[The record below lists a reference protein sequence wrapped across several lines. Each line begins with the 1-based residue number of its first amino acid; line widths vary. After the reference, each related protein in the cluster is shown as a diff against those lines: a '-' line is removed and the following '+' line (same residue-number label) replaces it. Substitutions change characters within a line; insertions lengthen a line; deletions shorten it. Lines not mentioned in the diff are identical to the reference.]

1 LYFIVDGLIHQNLT
15 CVLLKTALV
24 TNIQLRRENA
34 APHLPELQQGIS
46 VVLVFFLV
54 NAFISSQLKFST
66 FQNSQSVKPTTT
78 KKGKGSTSSSSGST
92 R

>member
-1 LYFIVDGLIHQNLT
+1 VS
-15 CVLLKTALV
+15 
-24 TNIQLRRENA
+24 NIQLRRRENA

-46 VVLVFFLV
+46 IVLVFFLG

-66 FQNSQSVKPTTT
+66 FENNQSVEPTTT
-78 KKGKGSTSSSSGST
+78 KKGKHSTSSSAGST